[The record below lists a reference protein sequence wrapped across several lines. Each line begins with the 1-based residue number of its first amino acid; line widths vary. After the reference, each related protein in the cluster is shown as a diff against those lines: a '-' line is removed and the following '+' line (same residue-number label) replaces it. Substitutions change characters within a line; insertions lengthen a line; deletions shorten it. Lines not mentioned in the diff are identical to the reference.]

1 MPDEVLY
8 DARGGA
14 AWLTINREERR
25 NALGPATIDLL
36 LRLLDRAEADPE
48 VRVVCLT
55 GAGSKAFSSGADL
68 GAAFGGGDPMAGLA
82 RYARLLRRMRSFAK
96 PLVARVN
103 GHCLAGGLGPM
114 LSCDVVYA
122 REGIRIGVPE
132 VTVGLFPMMVAALL
146 LRDGLRKKVMELV
159 YTAAQVTA
167 REAEAM
173 GLVTRVVPDAEL
185 DAAVERLVASI
196 AANAPRAIQLGRQA
210 MAEVDGM
217 PFDEAVERL
226 CRRLADV
233 IATEDA
239 AEGLA
244 AFLEKRKPQWK
255 GR

>member
-8 DARGGA
+8 QLRDGA
-14 AWLTINREERR
+14 AWLTINREARR
-25 NALGPATIDLL
+25 NALDPATIDLL
-36 LRLLDRAEADPE
+36 LSHLDRAASDPA

-55 GAGSKAFSSGADL
+55 GAGDKAFCAGADL
-68 GAAFGGGDPMAGLA
+68 AAAFGSGEAASGPM
-82 RYARLLRRMRSFAK
+82 RYARLLQRMRIHPK

-122 REGIRIGVPE
+122 REGIRLGVPE
-132 VTVGLFPMMVAALL
+132 ATVGLFPMMVAALL
-146 LRDGLRKKVMELV
+146 LRDGLRKKVLEMV
-159 YTAAQVTA
+159 YTGAQVTA

-173 GLVTRVVPDAEL
+173 GLVTRTVPDGEL
-185 DAAVERLVASI
+185 DAAVERVLAAVA
-196 AANAPRAIQLGRQA
+196 AGAPRAVQLGRQA
-210 MAEVDGM
+210 LADAEGL
-217 PFDEAVERL
+217 PFDQAVELL
-226 CRRLADV
+226 CRRLGEV
-233 IATEDA
+233 LATEDA